1 MQNRAMLHK
10 CGPSCYKY
18 SKDGVRICRHHVYHL
33 LSFDPVTAE
42 KPLRIRREGRPLN
55 NVVKIIEDDSQG
67 QRGRLELIRE
77 HPTETTTNYVG
88 AVCMRCNLDA
98 QTLVRVP
105 PLCVIDSG
113 PLPTIGS
120 KPRWASM
127 NEVVPD
133 DAPTNLVFPLS
144 DTEEE
149 EEEEG
154 DAMSSS
160 DDEFDELTA
169 EVERETRC
177 LFQDAHNAG
186 FYINEYTTK
195 VNVLGDKLLEGL
207 RKAAEKQRDQMD
219 AEAQEHSDKKITK
232 AQQALQMLR
241 KMVHLI
247 ARLQVKS
254 GAEMAFPILF
264 GHMSFSTHGTWEVN
278 VRRPSALLWKSWE
291 EKHGKSLQRLR
302 REPSYRHTLNMY
314 LPQDEKH
321 RGTQNAS
328 LPPDWLL
335 LEVPSDTP
343 GEAPKITYLSP
354 RGARFETYEAASHF
368 IATSN
373 QTKRSPVTLD
383 VTETTLDGDT
393 DEVRKPDMTLTS
405 ASYFDDWLHRGSDN
419 LLSNLP
425 WYVYSCWVYRTE
437 RLSETDERSGLY
449 LDIDFAKHY
458 KLSEHCSTHQL
469 IIACS
474 ATRRHDLAH
483 CSTRSK
489 WQCDVQVSAFQTI
502 PCTPYG

>member
-1 MQNRAMLHK
+1 
-10 CGPSCYKY
+10 
-18 SKDGVRICRHHVYHL
+18 
-33 LSFDPVTAE
+33 
-42 KPLRIRREGRPLN
+42 
-55 NVVKIIEDDSQG
+55 
-67 QRGRLELIRE
+67 
-77 HPTETTTNYVG
+77 
-88 AVCMRCNLDA
+88 
-98 QTLVRVP
+98 
-105 PLCVIDSG
+105 
-113 PLPTIGS
+113 
-120 KPRWASM
+120 
-127 NEVVPD
+127 
-133 DAPTNLVFPLS
+133 
-144 DTEEE
+144 
-149 EEEEG
+149 
-154 DAMSSS
+154 MSSS

-278 VRRPSALLWKSWE
+278 VRRPSALIWNSWE
-291 EKHGKSLQRLR
+291 KKHGKSLQRLR
-302 REPSYRHTLNMY
+302 HVASYRHTLNMY

-373 QTKRSPVTLD
+373 QTKRIPMTSD
-383 VTETTLDGDT
+383 VAETTLDGDT

-405 ASYFDDWLHRGSDN
+405 ASYFDDWLHRGSNN

-425 WYVYSCWVYRTE
+425 WYVYACWVYRTE
-437 RLSETDERSGLY
+437 N
-449 LDIDFAKHY
+449 
-458 KLSEHCSTHQL
+458 
-469 IIACS
+469 
-474 ATRRHDLAH
+474 
-483 CSTRSK
+483 
-489 WQCDVQVSAFQTI
+489 
-502 PCTPYG
+502 